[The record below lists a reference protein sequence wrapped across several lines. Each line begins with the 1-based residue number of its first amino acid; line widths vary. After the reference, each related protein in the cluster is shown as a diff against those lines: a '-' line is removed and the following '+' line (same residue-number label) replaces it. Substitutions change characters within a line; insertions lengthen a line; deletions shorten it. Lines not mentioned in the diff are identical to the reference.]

1 MANRSKVHHVT
12 SESEFN
18 EKLKSAGERLV
29 VVDFF
34 ADWCGPCKQISPI
47 VDDFSNKYPN
57 VVFLKVNV
65 DELSDLAGE
74 LGVRAMPTFY
84 LFAKGKK
91 VDDLVG
97 ADPRALEAKI
107 KAKMGEANYFPGGG
121 NKLGSTAGATSSEPK
136 ETYVPPTT
144 ATVTT
149 TSAPSNGNV
158 TLRLPNGTTVKGQFT
173 AGSTLQEVVN
183 LAKQHISN
191 CVLMGGWP
199 PRALTSGDYSK
210 TLGELALLN
219 SVITVKNA

>member
-1 MANRSKVHHVT
+1 MSRSKVQHVS
-12 SESEFN
+12 SENEFH

-47 VDDFSNKYPN
+47 IDEFSNKYPN
-57 VVFLKVNV
+57 VVFLKVDV
-65 DELSDLAGE
+65 DELSDLAGQ
-74 LGVRAMPTFY
+74 LGVKAMPTFY
-84 LFAKGKK
+84 LYLKGKK

-97 ADPRALEAKI
+97 ADPNKLESKI

-121 NKLGSTAGATSSEPK
+121 NKLGSTPGATSSEPK

-144 ATVTT
+144 STGTT
-149 TSAPSNGNV
+149 NSNQANGNV

-173 AGSTLQEVVN
+173 AGSTLQEVVTF
-183 LAKQHISN
+183 AKQHVSS
-191 CVLMGGWP
+191 CTLLGGWP
-199 PRALTSGDYSK
+199 PRTLTSGDYAK

>member
-1 MANRSKVHHVT
+1 MVLIPERLKRRSRQKWAKLIT
-12 SESEFN
+12 S
-18 EKLKSAGERLV
+18 LV
-29 VVDFF
+29 VVSMRLILI
-34 ADWCGPCKQISPI
+34 AISR
-47 VDDFSNKYPN
+47 SSC
-57 VVFLKVNV
+57 L
-65 DELSDLAGE
+65 L
-74 LGVRAMPTFY
+74 
-84 LFAKGKK
+84 
-91 VDDLVG
+91 LVETET
-97 ADPRALEAKI
+97 PLI
-107 KAKMGEANYFPGGG
+107 G